1 MTIYDFLVD
10 DWKELFKPVVQSL
23 ISKSSIVISPY
34 LFANL

>member
-1 MTIYDFLVD
+1 MTIYDFLIADCKVVF
-10 DWKELFKPVVQSL
+10 EPVVQSS